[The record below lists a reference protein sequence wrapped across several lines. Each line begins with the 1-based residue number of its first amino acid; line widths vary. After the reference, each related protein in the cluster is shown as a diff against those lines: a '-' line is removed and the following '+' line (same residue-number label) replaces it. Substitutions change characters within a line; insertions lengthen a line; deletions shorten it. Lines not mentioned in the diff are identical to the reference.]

1 MNTTA
6 SALLRF
12 SAAGGLWL
20 LIAVLILPSLVMH
33 WLSGA
38 GLFVIAELKA
48 KADDLIAAARQ

>member
-1 MNTTA
+1 MNKTA

-38 GLFVIAELKA
+38 GLFVIAALKD
-48 KADDLIAAARQ
+48 KADELIGGAW